1 MKKRVVSFSLWG
13 DNPDYT
19 IGAIRNAQLA
29 QTVYPGWE
37 SWFYVASSVRDDV
50 VRELEK
56 EATRVIRYEDQPG
69 SDGMFE
75 RFRPMADLE
84 HVSMFVSRDCDSRL
98 SDREYKAV
106 IEWDESG
113 KQFHAMRDHEAHGMP
128 VMGGMWGAKTHGII
142 NTKFMY
148 EELLKYK
155 NSLYNDDQKSLYS
168 FYLGLSGLFHEND
181 SLGRFNGK
189 EFPAHD
195 PVEFGSFVGERITF
209 EDKVGRV

>member
-50 VRELEK
+50 VMELEK

-75 RFRPMADLE
+75 RL
-84 HVSMFVSRDCDSRL
+84 
-98 SDREYKAV
+98 
-106 IEWDESG
+106 
-113 KQFHAMRDHEAHGMP
+113 
-128 VMGGMWGAKTHGII
+128 
-142 NTKFMY
+142 
-148 EELLKYK
+148 
-155 NSLYNDDQKSLYS
+155 
-168 FYLGLSGLFHEND
+168 
-181 SLGRFNGK
+181 
-189 EFPAHD
+189 
-195 PVEFGSFVGERITF
+195 
-209 EDKVGRV
+209 